1 MHSAPSGSST
11 PWCGRAYLTILRY
24 SITQLRARTDL
35 SGILHDR
42 LTESQTGAGTT
53 ASLLGMPDLAL
64 ISFNEMHD
72 NARMIASLA
81 SSDPKNI
88 VPVIADADTGFG
100 SPLNVARTT
109 AAYITSNVAALHIE
123 DQSQHKRCGH
133 LNGKQLVD
141 TEEFISRI
149 RAAAVTRE
157 KMGRDIVIIARTD
170 CLQQLGFEEAI
181 IRLKLAVD
189 AGADVAFIEGIPD
202 YETGKRMCQA
212 LAPTPVLCNVVAG
225 GLTPEF
231 SKEEAQGMGVKV
243 VIDTAFALGPVY
255 GAVTEAAE
263 ELMRT
268 GRPQKREGNGKIRD
282 VFDVCG
288 MEECIEIDNICG
300 GGMLDKNG
308 I

>member
-1 MHSAPSGSST
+1 
-11 PWCGRAYLTILRY
+11 
-24 SITQLRARTDL
+24 
-35 SGILHDR
+35 
-42 LTESQTGAGTT
+42 
-53 ASLLGMPDLAL
+53 MPDLAL

-81 SSDPKNI
+81 SSDPKHI

-133 LNGKQLVD
+133 LSGKQLVD

-149 RAAAVTRE
+149 RAAAFTRE
-157 KMGRDIVIIARTD
+157 RMGRDIVIIARTD
-170 CLQQLGFEEAI
+170 CLQQLGFEEATK
-181 IRLKLAVD
+181 RLKLAVQ

-202 YETGKRMCQA
+202 HETARLMCKA
-212 LAPTPVLCNVVAG
+212 LAPTPVLCNIVAG

-231 SKEEAQGMGVKV
+231 SKDEAEDMGVKI
-243 VIDTAFALGPVY
+243 VIHTAFALSPVY
-255 GAVTEAAE
+255 GAVTAAAE

-288 MEECIEIDNICG
+288 MQECIDIDNICG

-308 I
+308 V